1 MLVRANRIPFCH
13 EIADLPQGIHPL
25 LGEGALEDM
34 EDCDAIDHVVVTN
47 TFPID
52 PKRIRAS
59 RKLITMDLSGL
70 LAETIRRNHHGGKYK
85 QYMYNNHY

>member
-1 MLVRANRIPFCH
+1 MHRIPFCN
-13 EIADLPQGIHPL
+13 EIADFALGIHPL

-52 PKRIRAS
+52 LKRVRAS

-70 LAETIRRNHHGGKYK
+70 LAETIRRNHHGGKYEE
-85 QYMYNNHY
+85 HV